1 MEVINIGEKS
11 SVLNSFV
18 AQLRDKDLQ
27 KDSLRFRTNLN
38 RLGQIFGYEI
48 SKTLASKERD
58 VVTPLGTAHLSEPE
72 TALRLWKLAKQKG
85 DDTCTPLL
93 KKKIKRKKYIK

>member
-1 MEVINIGEKS
+1 MP
-11 SVLNSFV
+11 
-18 AQLRDKDLQ
+18 APMDKVVNPQKTDEELLADKELQ
-27 KDSLRFRTNLN
+27 GNLIEHA
-38 RLGQIFGYEI
+38 GDIY
-48 SKTLASKERD
+48 
-58 VVTPLGTAHLSEPE
+58 AHLDEPE